1 MEEELD
7 CLRCFLNTKERG
19 RHHAFRRNR
28 VVQGRSVRGFARN
41 SRVWSIR
48 TRNHRDVRRNWS
60 GVVWRCIEIIVLNIT
75 TVTAVWYSFAQFLK
89 QWWIPSNCTTIP
101 LNSDHATLLAHDS
114 LWSRIIYSRTFRR
127 FERSPRNTLSAR
139 LTSQGLTSGHL
150 LSAWVLILS
159 FCDESCLR
167 AISATGLALLT
178 CGSLLRTADSY
189 PVAI

>member
-1 MEEELD
+1 MPSGGTGLSKVGAFVVLQGAVGFEAFELGITETSGETGVGLYD
-7 CLRCFLNTKERG
+7 CALKSSSWISPLSQLFGTVLLSSLNNDEFRVIVRPSPWTVIMLPFLRM
-19 RHHAFRRNR
+19 
-28 VVQGRSVRGFARN
+28 
-41 SRVWSIR
+41 
-48 TRNHRDVRRNWS
+48 
-60 GVVWRCIEIIVLNIT
+60 
-75 TVTAVWYSFAQFLK
+75 TVF
-89 QWWIPSNCTTIP
+89 
-101 LNSDHATLLAHDS
+101 
-114 LWSRIIYSRTFRR
+114 SRIICSRTFRR

-159 FCDESCLR
+159 FCDEPCLR

>member
-1 MEEELD
+1 MPSGSTGLSKQGAFVVLQGTVGFEAFELGITETSGETGGGLSD
-7 CLRCFLNTKERG
+7 GALKSSSWTSPLSLFGTVLLSSLKNDVFLAIVRPSPWTVIMLPFLRM
-19 RHHAFRRNR
+19 
-28 VVQGRSVRGFARN
+28 
-41 SRVWSIR
+41 
-48 TRNHRDVRRNWS
+48 
-60 GVVWRCIEIIVLNIT
+60 
-75 TVTAVWYSFAQFLK
+75 TVF
-89 QWWIPSNCTTIP
+89 
-101 LNSDHATLLAHDS
+101 
-114 LWSRIIYSRTFRR
+114 SRIICSRTFRR

-139 LTSQGLTSGHL
+139 LTSKGLTSGHL

>member
-1 MEEELD
+1 MPSGGTGLSKVGAFVVLQGAVGFEAFELGI
-7 CLRCFLNTKERG
+7 TETSG
-19 RHHAFRRNR
+19 E
-28 VVQGRSVRGFARN
+28 
-41 SRVWSIR
+41 
-48 TRNHRDVRRNWS
+48 T
-60 GVVWRCIEIIVLNIT
+60 GVVLYDGALKSSSWISPLSQLFGTVLVSSLI
-75 TVTAVWYSFAQFLK
+75 K
-89 QWWIPSNCTTIP
+89 QWWVPSNCATIP

-127 FERSPRNTLSAR
+127 FERSPSNTLSPR

-178 CGSLLRTADSY
+178 CGSLLREADSY